1 MAENGRRDES
11 GDEAIERVLDGRTWE
26 DFCDALKAA
35 GQVVLRD
42 DTPKDAFDR
51 AEGWRYLSRLTRAAL
66 ETFVEAS
73 DTQAP
78 EFRVTAGETIKMG
91 MDNPDNVYLSAPVNG
106 NYEYRIHGNRGTV
119 HYLGFGSQAGNY
131 GRTGSLDT
139 TGYLEAKDL
148 EIDSDG
154 HFEIVASST
163 EQAGNWLP
171 MKPETRLIQIR
182 QTRLDHAGEKVAE
195 VRIERVDGPREPR
208 HLDPGRMDRMLQS
221 AAGFVKGCSTI
232 FANWAADFRKHT
244 NELPR
249 FDPDK
254 AFAAGGDPNI
264 AYYHSYWELA
274 EDEALVVEV
283 TPPECDYWNFQLA
296 NHWLE
301 SLDYRYFPVHLNT
314 HTAVSG
320 ADGSIRVVVAHEDPG
335 VDNWLNTCGHQ
346 QGTMCWRWIRAV
358 GHPQPQTRVVKLA
371 ELRDE

>member
-106 NYEYRIHGNRGTV
+106 NYEYRIHGQRGTV

-148 EIDSDG
+148 EIDPDG
-154 HFEIVASST
+154 HFEIIASST

-195 VRIERVDGPREPR
+195 VRIERIDGPREPR
-208 HLDPGRMDRMLQS
+208 HLDPGRLDRMLQS

-232 FANWAADFRKHT
+232 FANWAADFRNHT

-274 EDEALVVEV
+274 ADEALVVEV
-283 TPPECDYWNFQLA
+283 MPPECDYWNFQLA

-314 HTAVSG
+314 HTAVPG
-320 ADGSIRVVVAHEDPG
+320 TDGSIRVVVAHEDPG

-358 GHPQPQTRVVKLA
+358 DHPQPQTRVIKLA